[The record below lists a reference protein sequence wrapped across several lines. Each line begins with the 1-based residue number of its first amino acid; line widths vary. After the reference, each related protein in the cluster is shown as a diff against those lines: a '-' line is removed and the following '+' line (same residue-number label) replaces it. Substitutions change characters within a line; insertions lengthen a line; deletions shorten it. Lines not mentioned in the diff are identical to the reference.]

1 MDETNRSKILGL
13 RIMQRRKQLGI
24 TQSELAETIGVSD
37 NQISNIENGKSLP
50 RMKGFIDICNALDC
64 NADYL
69 FSGIIKKNVDE
80 NIVDMIAS
88 CSLEEQKVIWKF
100 IDCYIHREES

>member
-1 MDETNRSKILGL
+1 
-13 RIMQRRKQLGI
+13 MQRRKQLGI
-24 TQSELAETIGVSD
+24 TQSELAEIIGVSD

-50 RMKGFIDICNALDC
+50 RMKGFIDICNSLDC

-69 FSGIIKKNVDE
+69 LSGIIKKNVDE

-88 CSLEEQKVIWKF
+88 CSLEEQKVIWKL
-100 IDCYIHREES
+100 IDCYIHREEI